1 MRSRALGVAMIL
13 LAAGCGSRRET
24 LATVGDR
31 RITRQDFIAAFSNM
45 SPSEQVDVL
54 ELQSCGVMLRGR
66 SQQPILTPFQSIVA
80 IGENGVGVGGL

>member
-31 RITRQDFIAAFSNM
+31 RITRQDFISAFSSM

-54 ELQSCGVMLRGR
+54 EPGGRLALVDRLIDKNLLEIALESRGAPG
-66 SQQPILTPFQSIVA
+66 S
-80 IGENGVGVGGL
+80 EW